1 MITVTSPMR
10 AMTTA
15 MRTRDIKARAR
26 ELLRGCFAEVAFIS
40 VMNIGLSLA
49 VYLLII
55 IAGRVTGAH
64 TNESLFPIFSSCPLP
79 FVIALCVILLTGYIL
94 SAPIYY
100 GSKWYFWQAA
110 GGNIMPVSS
119 VFAGYSSFE
128 QFKLCVKL
136 RSLSD
141 IRRLPYIL
149 IFGTAAV
156 VEGILAKRMLSAD
169 ADRSSAVFIYAGLI
183 VVAVGVIYMCFCA
196 GLKCVPVGYL
206 LADDPDA
213 VVSDIFEL
221 SEQVVKR
228 NAGRL
233 MKLYISFIGWFLA
246 CLPAFPVIILIP
258 YFNVSMAVLLRD
270 CIEGLQEKGRA
281 DVKEEITV

>member
-1 MITVTSPMR
+1 MM
-10 AMTTA
+10 TA
-15 MRTRDIKARAR
+15 MRTREIKARAG
-26 ELLRGCFAEVAFIS
+26 ELLRGCFAESAFIS
-40 VMNIGLSLA
+40 MLNIGLFLIT
-49 VYLLII
+49 YLLII

-64 TNESLFPIFSSCPLP
+64 TAQTLFPVFISFPLS
-79 FVIALCVILLTGYIL
+79 FIISLCVILLIAYIM

-100 GSKWYFWQAA
+100 GSKWFFWQAA
-110 GGNIMPVSS
+110 GGNTMPASS
-119 VFAGYSSFE
+119 VFAGYSSYE

-136 RSLSD
+136 RFLSD

-156 VEGILAKRMLSAD
+156 VEGILAKRMLWAD
-169 ADRSSAVFIYAGLI
+169 SDKSSAAYIYAGLI
-183 VVAVGVIYMCFCA
+183 VVAAGVVYMCFCA

-206 LADDPDA
+206 LADNPDA

-228 NAGRL
+228 NAGRM

-258 YFNVSMAVLLRD
+258 YFNVSMSVFLRECLD
-270 CIEGLQEKGRA
+270 EPENKRETA
-281 DVKEEITV
+281 AKEEIMV

>member
-1 MITVTSPMR
+1 MR

-15 MRTRDIKARAR
+15 MRTREIKIRAR
-26 ELLRGCFAEVAFIS
+26 ELLRGCFAECAFIS
-40 VMNIGLSLA
+40 MLNIGLFLMI
-49 VYLLII
+49 YLLII
-55 IAGRVTGAH
+55 LAGRVTGAH
-64 TNESLFPIFSSCPLP
+64 TAETLFPVFSSCP
-79 FVIALCVILLTGYIL
+79 ALFIISVCVILLAAYIL

-100 GSKWYFWQAA
+100 GSKWFFWQAA
-110 GGNIMPVSS
+110 AGNTMPVSS

-136 RSLSD
+136 RFLSD

-156 VEGILAKRMLSAD
+156 VEAVLAQRMLSRGAGTGTT
-169 ADRSSAVFIYAGLI
+169 VLIYAGLA
-183 VVAVGVIYMCFCA
+183 VMAVGVVYMCFCA
-196 GLKCVPVGYL
+196 GLRCVPVGFL

-228 NAGRL
+228 NAGRI

-258 YFNVSMAVLLRD
+258 YFNVSLAVQLRD
-270 CIEGLQEKGRA
+270 CIEGIQEKERA
-281 DVKEEITV
+281 EIKEEVTV

>member
-1 MITVTSPMR
+1 MR
-10 AMTTA
+10 AMMTA
-15 MRTRDIKARAR
+15 MRTRDIKAKAR

-40 VMNIGLSLA
+40 MLNIGFFLMA
-49 VYLLII
+49 YLLII

-64 TNESLFPIFSSCPLP
+64 TAESLFPVFSSCPP
-79 FVIALCVILLTGYIL
+79 SFIIALCVILLAGYTL
-94 SAPIYY
+94 SAPVYY

-110 GGNIMPVSS
+110 GGNTMPASS

-136 RSLSD
+136 RFLSD

-149 IFGTAAV
+149 IFSTAAV
-156 VEGILAKRMLSAD
+156 VEAVLARRMLLPGAGTGT
-169 ADRSSAVFIYAGLI
+169 AFLIYAGLV

-196 GLKCVPVGYL
+196 GLRCVPVGFL

-221 SEQVVKR
+221 SEKVVKR
-228 NAGRL
+228 NAGRI
-233 MKLYISFIGWFLA
+233 MKLYISFIGWFFA

-258 YFNVSMAVLLRD
+258 YFNVSLAVLLRD
-270 CIEGLQEKGRA
+270 CIEGTQKKETA
-281 DVKEEITV
+281 DIKEEVTV

>member
-1 MITVTSPMR
+1 MR
-10 AMTTA
+10 AMMTA
-15 MRTRDIKARAR
+15 MRTRDIKVRAR
-26 ELLRGCFAEVAFIS
+26 ELLRGCFAESAFIS
-40 VMNIGLSLA
+40 MLNIGLFLM

-64 TNESLFPIFSSCPLP
+64 SSESLFPVFSFCPPL
-79 FVIALCVILLTGYIL
+79 FIISVCVILVTAYIM

-100 GSKWYFWQAA
+100 GSKWFFWQAA
-110 GGNIMPVSS
+110 AGNTMPVSS

-136 RSLSD
+136 RFLSD

-156 VEGILAKRMLSAD
+156 VAAVLARRMLLSGAGTGTT
-169 ADRSSAVFIYAGLI
+169 FLIYADLV
-183 VVAVGVIYMCFCA
+183 VVAVGVVYMCFCA
-196 GLKCVPVGYL
+196 GLRCVPVGFL

-228 NAGRL
+228 NAGRI

-258 YFNVSMAVLLRD
+258 YFNVSLAVLLRD
-270 CIEGLQEKGRA
+270 CIEGTQKKETA
-281 DVKEEITV
+281 EIKEEVTV

>member
-1 MITVTSPMR
+1 MTTALMTVTM
-10 AMTTA
+10 TA
-15 MRTRDIKARAR
+15 MRTREIKLRAR
-26 ELLRGCFAEVAFIS
+26 KLLRGCFAESAFIS
-40 VMNIGLSLA
+40 MLNIGLFLIT
-49 VYLLII
+49 YLLII

-64 TNESLFPIFSSCPLP
+64 TAETLFPVFSSCPPSFIL
-79 FVIALCVILLTGYIL
+79 ALCVILAAAYFL

-100 GSKWYFWQAA
+100 GSKWFFWQAA
-110 GGNIMPVSS
+110 AGNTMPASS

-128 QFKLCVKL
+128 QFKLCIKL
-136 RSLSD
+136 RMLSD

-156 VEGILAKRMLSAD
+156 VEAILARRMLSQGA
-169 ADRSSAVFIYAGLI
+169 SSSTAVLIYAGFA
-183 VVAVGVIYMCFCA
+183 VVAVGVVYMCFCA

-221 SEQVVKR
+221 SEQVVRK

-233 MKLYISFIGWFLA
+233 MKLYISFIGWFIA

-258 YFNVSMAVLLRD
+258 YFNVSLAVFLRD
-270 CIEGLQEKGRA
+270 CLEKREDTGDTA
-281 DVKEEITV
+281 VKEEVMV